1 MRLRRAVKN
10 CNLCT
15 VILTLFVQIR
25 DYMSLSVCLYV
36 CMYACVYVSVETYEQ
51 QYWQTVGTLPLL
63 NQINEI
69 HTNELNSIKISSPH
83 ITFPELHNEVF
94 PK

>member
-1 MRLRRAVKN
+1 
-10 CNLCT
+10 
-15 VILTLFVQIR
+15 
-25 DYMSLSVCLYV
+25 
-36 CMYACVYVSVETYEQ
+36 MYACVYVSVETYEQ

-94 PK
+94 PKWLRYVTSVHLATVHEYSIFV